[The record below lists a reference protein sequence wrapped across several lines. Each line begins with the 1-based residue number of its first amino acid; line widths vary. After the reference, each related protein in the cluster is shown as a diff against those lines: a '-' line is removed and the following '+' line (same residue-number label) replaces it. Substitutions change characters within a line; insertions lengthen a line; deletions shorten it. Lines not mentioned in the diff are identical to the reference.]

1 MLPVTVDKLKKA
13 FDHYDLDGS
22 GVIEY
27 NEFLNMIRELLN
39 VTNEDDLSKVRVYRF
54 WKEIDRDSSGEVDF
68 PEFCAWYLKYFSPE
82 VETTQTSID
91 GRGILGK
98 FYSSYDPR
106 AQRKSLVADDSDEQV
121 AVN

>member
-1 MLPVTVDKLKKA
+1 MPVTVEKLKQA

-27 NEFLNMIRELLN
+27 NEFYSMLKQLLQVKN
-39 VTNEDDLSKVRVYRF
+39 DDDLSSARVYRF

-68 PEFCAWYLKYFSPE
+68 IEFCAWYLKYFSPE

-98 FYSSYDPR
+98 FSSSYDPR
-106 AQRKSLVADDSDEQV
+106 AQRKSLVADDSD
-121 AVN
+121 